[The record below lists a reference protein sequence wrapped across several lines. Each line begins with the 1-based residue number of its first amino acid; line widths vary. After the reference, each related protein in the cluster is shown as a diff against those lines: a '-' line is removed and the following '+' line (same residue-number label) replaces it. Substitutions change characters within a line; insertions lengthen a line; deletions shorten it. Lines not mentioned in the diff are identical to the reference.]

1 MLVHRGVT
9 LPLIDQPVADA
20 ELKAQFLHIPIIG
33 IEMLMM
39 HHARGDVHGI
49 ALIPV
54 VAPAADLGIARRTSE
69 MAGHGA
75 FRQTVVYSSGGCL
88 AVYAVGTLAL
98 MVVFGDEG
106 LNVTR
111 LHQESQAAIE
121 RINSILTAA

>member
-1 MLVHRGVT
+1 MNRDVLAAELNGLRERVAGVT
-9 LPLIDQPVADA
+9 DTLLAANDGLLIMADTSDDIDA
-20 ELKAQFLHIPIIG
+20 EG
-33 IEMLMM
+33 IC
-39 HHARGDVHGI
+39 
-49 ALIPV
+49 AL
-54 VAPAADLGIARRTSE
+54 AAADLGIARRTSE
-69 MAGHGA
+69 VAGHGA

-111 LHQESQAAIE
+111 LHQESQPAIE

>member
-1 MLVHRGVT
+1 LNRDVLAAELNGLRERVAGVT
-9 LPLIDQPVADA
+9 DTLLAANDGLLIMADTSENIDA
-20 ELKAQFLHIPIIG
+20 ERIS
-33 IEMLMM
+33 
-39 HHARGDVHGI
+39 
-49 ALIPV
+49 AL
-54 VAPAADLGIARRTSE
+54 AAADLGIARRTSE

-106 LNVTR
+106 LDVTR
-111 LHQESQAAIE
+111 LHQESQPAIE